1 MLSSARR
8 TLRHIGIIRPSN
20 RVGAAIG
27 VRSQSSNV
35 DADAKS
41 QAAKQWTP
49 VVDPFTSAM
58 QSQAEKELLDQ
69 VLRQAEQQEQAED
82 AAEQVSVQR
91 EYVVMHL
98 GSVTNWRYLVHVIEQ
113 TLLHQ
118 ERIKQRGEHGGP
130 KGQEPTR
137 FGEL

>member
-1 MLSSARR
+1 MLSAAHR
-8 TLRHIGIIRPSN
+8 TLRLIGTIRPAN
-20 RVGAAIG
+20 HVGAAIG

-49 VVDPFTSAM
+49 SVDPFTSAL

-82 AAEQVSVQR
+82 AAEQVFVQR
-91 EYVVMHL
+91 EYVVTHL
-98 GSVTNWRYLVHVIEQ
+98 GSVRNWHYLVHVIEEI
-113 TLLHQ
+113 LLH
-118 ERIKQRGEHGGP
+118 
-130 KGQEPTR
+130 
-137 FGEL
+137 